1 MSSISTITPGA
12 SREDQVTI
20 GQPPQ
25 EDSYSTALAQSMKR
39 QENSQSTSS
48 VPEMIQEAR
57 EKADAHAEQLKKLAK
72 VTPRYGDAPLE
83 AYARISRARTPAQ
96 AGSAAGYARR
106 RLIQLQSAAR
116 SDPDHADE
124 IKAAIAQTQKAVTRA
139 NRKKLELNREQLSRA
154 RMKRMAQEK
163 RRREEQ
169 RIRQELRR
177 SQSMRAIR
185 EAGYFRET
193 DIANRLAGQL
203 SATKMELRQ
212 QAEQL
217 GETAQKSLDAA
228 MQGYSIGTQLATVD
242 VDAPVQAPQVNVQ
255 A

>member
-1 MSSISTITPGA
+1 
-12 SREDQVTI
+12 
-20 GQPPQ
+20 
-25 EDSYSTALAQSMKR
+25 MKR

-124 IKAAIAQTQKAVTRA
+124 IKAAIAQTQD
-139 NRKKLELNREQLSRA
+139 RKS
-154 RMKRMAQEK
+154 
-163 RRREEQ
+163 
-169 RIRQELRR
+169 
-177 SQSMRAIR
+177 
-185 EAGYFRET
+185 
-193 DIANRLAGQL
+193 
-203 SATKMELRQ
+203 
-212 QAEQL
+212 
-217 GETAQKSLDAA
+217 
-228 MQGYSIGTQLATVD
+228 V
-242 VDAPVQAPQVNVQ
+242 V
-255 A
+255 